1 MRFLQEKL
9 YKRHLPRIAAD
20 EYKIVSLDMGIFK
33 LWKFFEPIPL
43 SDFFGGVL
51 VFGSRPQKIRKNKWK
66 KSWKKKTKG
75 GRWFNFTFPSPRF
88 PPILFPRLSIRV
100 INNWIFFSSFPVVV
114 VVSVRQFSMPF
125 RGRAEEEEE
134 RREAF
139 RLGSHGVSHNHDTR
153 THRKKQNKQNK
164 RHWTLATIDDRPQI
178 DKPNSSLLLPVLC
191 LCI

>member
-100 INNWIFFSSFPVVV
+100 INNWISSLRFPSSSSSSQSGNFQCHFGGV
-114 VVSVRQFSMPF
+114 QKKKKN
-125 RGRAEEEEE
+125 GE
-134 RREAF
+134 RRFVSA
-139 RLGSHGVSHNHDTR
+139 LTGSHTITTHEHTEKNKTNKTNDTG
-153 THRKKQNKQNK
+153 
-164 RHWTLATIDDRPQI
+164 HWRQSTTVH
-178 DKPNSSLLLPVLC
+178 K
-191 LCI
+191 